1 MRYLKLFTLTVLFFC
16 SKPLFAQEDGYLE
29 VIGSV
34 LQEGKGLEGAD
45 ITIMKGNEK
54 FDNVMTS
61 TGGKFIVNLQFGF
74 DYTLVFSKNGSVT
87 KSVLVNTKIP
97 DAEKK
102 QIFSFKFKMDLFK
115 TPENALQPKEA
126 DKPVAKLAFSDDYAD
141 FDYDPEYSKTRKAEL
156 EGVKVKMEA
165 EAKKQDEA
173 KKVAVEKARQDSSAN
188 VRAKQLAELKLKQ
201 EQEKVT
207 QDSITKEKAVQAQY
221 AAQAAAKRKTEQDS
235 IVAAENKAKAVEAAR
250 IVRQNAVNDSIAR
263 VVEKSRQDSILAAKE
278 KMRMEQMAME
288 KARQDSIANDRQL
301 KLAQVAIE
309 KSRQDSIARE
319 NEKLRQLQLAQEKAR
334 KDSLE
339 NVRIKQEQL
348 AAIAKADREKF
359 AADSTAKSNEQ
370 ARLLALEQQAQAKA
384 TADSLAKVKAKEEAD
399 AVAAAKEKARLDA
412 IAKAARDKSVADS
425 LVLAKEAV
433 RKAEFTKIAR
443 DKFVADSLVMAKEK
457 VRQDS
462 LATVQEKKRLDALAR
477 EERIKIQKDSLD
489 NVRRIQEEEA
499 RKIADADAQR
509 QAELAE
515 AKRKAD
521 AERLKAQQEANAK
534 KQQAVT
540 PPAPPAPP
548 APKKNNTDVTQ
559 FKVDFKAQI
568 IPEGISEESIKES
581 NRNISRTIINTD
593 KDKIYYLKV
602 VYDYGLEQYYKG
614 SSASA
619 VLTNITSSLYYNE
632 VSNFRKILKSK

>member
-1 MRYLKLFTLTVLFFC
+1 M
-16 SKPLFAQEDGYLE
+16 
-29 VIGSV
+29 
-34 LQEGKGLEGAD
+34 
-45 ITIMKGNEK
+45 
-54 FDNVMTS
+54 
-61 TGGKFIVNLQFGF
+61 
-74 DYTLVFSKNGSVT
+74 
-87 KSVLVNTKIP
+87 
-97 DAEKK
+97 
-102 QIFSFKFKMDLFK
+102 
-115 TPENALQPKEA
+115 
-126 DKPVAKLAFSDDYAD
+126 
-141 FDYDPEYSKTRKAEL
+141 
-156 EGVKVKMEA
+156 
-165 EAKKQDEA
+165 
-173 KKVAVEKARQDSSAN
+173 
-188 VRAKQLAELKLKQ
+188 
-201 EQEKVT
+201 
-207 QDSITKEKAVQAQY
+207 
-221 AAQAAAKRKTEQDS
+221 
-235 IVAAENKAKAVEAAR
+235 
-250 IVRQNAVNDSIAR
+250 
-263 VVEKSRQDSILAAKE
+263 
-278 KMRMEQMAME
+278 
-288 KARQDSIANDRQL
+288 
-301 KLAQVAIE
+301 
-309 KSRQDSIARE
+309 
-319 NEKLRQLQLAQEKAR
+319 
-334 KDSLE
+334 
-339 NVRIKQEQL
+339 
-348 AAIAKADREKF
+348 
-359 AADSTAKSNEQ
+359 
-370 ARLLALEQQAQAKA
+370 
-384 TADSLAKVKAKEEAD
+384 KAKEEAD

-412 IAKAARDKSVADS
+412 IAKAARDKATADS
-425 LVLAKEAV
+425 LVVAKEIA